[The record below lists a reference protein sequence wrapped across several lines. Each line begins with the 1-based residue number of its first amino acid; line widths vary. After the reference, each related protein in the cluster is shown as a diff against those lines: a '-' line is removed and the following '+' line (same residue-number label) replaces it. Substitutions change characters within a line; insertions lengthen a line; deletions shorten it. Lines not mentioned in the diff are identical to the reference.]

1 MKTWMMVVTI
11 VGIAAIALGSAL
23 AQGEAAGE
31 QAGGPENENGLH
43 GRLGPRANAGG
54 GGQAAMQH
62 GMRGGMQGKAGRG
75 GYIEVNET
83 TEALWKQIGEL
94 KAQQHEAQWELFVAL
109 NQEAATRETVAP
121 QLEKLRGLNE
131 QMAALNEQLKP
142 YRKQMARPEGAR
154 EGREGRQG
162 RQGGERKGG
171 QRGNQ
176 GVEAAQGQAL

>member
-11 VGIAAIALGSAL
+11 VGIAAIALGPAL
-23 AQGEAAGE
+23 AQGDAAGE
-31 QAGGPENENGLH
+31 QAGGPENEDGLH
-43 GRLGPRANAGG
+43 GQLGPRANAGG
-54 GGQAAMQH
+54 GQAGMQR
-62 GMRGGMQGKAGRG
+62 GMRAGMQGKAGRG

-94 KAQQHEAQWELFVAL
+94 KLQQHEAQWELFVAL
-109 NQEAATRETVAP
+109 NQEGATRETVAP

-131 QMAALNEQLKP
+131 QMAALNEQLEP
-142 YRKQMARPEGAR
+142 YRKQMVRPEGAR

-171 QRGNQ
+171 QRGDQ
-176 GVEAAQGQAL
+176 GAEAAQGQAL

>member
-1 MKTWMMVVTI
+1 MKTWMMVLTI
-11 VGIAAIALGSAL
+11 AGIAAIALTPAF
-23 AQGEAAGE
+23 AQGDAAGD
-31 QAGGPENENGLH
+31 QAGGPENEDGLH

-54 GGQAAMQH
+54 GGQAAMQR
-62 GMRGGMQGKAGRG
+62 GMRGGMQGHAGRG

-94 KAQQHEAQWELFVAL
+94 KLQQHETQWELFVAL
-109 NQEAATRETVAP
+109 NQEGATRETVAP

-131 QMAALNEQLKP
+131 QMAALNEQLEP
-142 YRKQMARPEGAR
+142 YRKQMARPEGA
-154 EGREGRQG
+154 REGRQG

-176 GVEAAQGQAL
+176 GAEAAQGQAL